1 MKKMKRYFF
10 RDVPS
15 AAGTLISV
23 LIVLFMVTGPFIA
36 RFKPL
41 AVDMNAKLVAPG
53 SAHWFGT
60 DEMGRDLFSRM
71 AYGSW
76 YSMGTALAVVLCAAA
91 AGIVIGGIAGYIGG
105 WFDNLV
111 MRICDVFMS
120 FPQIFLAMIIAAA
133 IGA

>member
-76 YSMGTALAVVLCAAA
+76 YSMGTVC
-91 AGIVIGGIAGYIGG
+91 GGRRYRDRRDCRIYRR
-105 WFDNLV
+105 LV
-111 MRICDVFMS
+111 R
-120 FPQIFLAMIIAAA
+120 
-133 IGA
+133 